1 MRHTRHV
8 AFGLLASFVVCLAI
22 GCGDDADLNSQ
33 WQLVEDSDGI
43 AVYSKHRTD
52 SRVKT
57 FRGVGTFESEKP
69 LALLNAMS
77 KSDSSP
83 GAAGLATFFLGDN
96 GALDFL
102 VSTEIEILESGLEN
116 FLTRVKIDPI
126 WPVQCR
132 EFLIAGRVRQDK
144 QMLDAFSRATVLEYQ
159 SVGAPQESTNECVPI
174 GGAFGELRLLPVA
187 DGEVEVT
194 YEVLFD
200 LGGDVPP
207 SLVERGTREIPR
219 RALERARAAMLNP
232 ENQDYDFPELEDPEF

>member
-43 AVYSKHRTD
+43 AVYSQDRPD

-57 FRGVGTFESEKP
+57 FRGVGIFKSKKP
-69 LALLNAMS
+69 WALLNAMGR
-77 KSDSSP
+77 SDSSP
-83 GAAGLATFFLGDN
+83 GAAGLARFFMGEN
-96 GALDFL
+96 RALDFL
-102 VSTEIEILESGLEN
+102 VSTEIEVLESGWET
-116 FLTRVKIDPI
+116 FLTRVKIESI

-144 QMLDAFSRATVLEYQ
+144 QMLDAFSRATVVEYQ
-159 SVGAPQESTNECVPI
+159 SVGAPKETTNDCVPI
-174 GGAFGELRLLPVA
+174 GDAFGELRLLPVA

-194 YEVLFD
+194 YEVRFD
-200 LGGDVPP
+200 MGGDVPK
-207 SLVERGTREIPR
+207 SLVQRVTRELPR
-219 RALERARAAMLNP
+219 RALERARAAMLDP
-232 ENQDYDFPELEDPEF
+232 ENQDYNFPELEDPEF

>member
-8 AFGLLASFVVCLAI
+8 AFGLLASLVVCLAV

-43 AVYSKHRTD
+43 AVYSQHRPD

-57 FRGVGTFESEKP
+57 FRGVGIFESEKP
-69 LALLNAMS
+69 WALLNAMG

-83 GAAGLATFFLGDN
+83 GAAGLARFFMGDH

-102 VSTEIEILESGLEN
+102 VSAEIEILESGWDK
-116 FLTRVKIDPI
+116 FLTRVKIDPM

-144 QMLDAFSRATVLEYQ
+144 QMLDAFSRATVVEYQ
-159 SVGAPQESTNECVPI
+159 SVGAPQETTNECVPI
-174 GGAFGELRLLPVA
+174 GAAFGELRLFPVA

-200 LGGDVPP
+200 LGGNVPP
-207 SLVERGTREIPR
+207 SLVERVTREVPR